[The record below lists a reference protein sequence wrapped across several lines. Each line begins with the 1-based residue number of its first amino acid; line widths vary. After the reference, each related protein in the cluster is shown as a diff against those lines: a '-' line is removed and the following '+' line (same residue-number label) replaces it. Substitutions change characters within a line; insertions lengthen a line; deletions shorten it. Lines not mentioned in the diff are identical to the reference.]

1 MSSNVLNRRSTNSIP
16 AYQGDW
22 GKKQKMHLLRRT
34 QIGVGTKDFKA
45 LKDLSLEQAVF
56 RQISEAPIPD
66 PPIHDYE
73 GDTNNPDPDV
83 AIGQTWVTAKYFENN
98 NEARRRDSLKGWWIK
113 NAIEHESIHEK
124 MVLFLHNLLVVDR
137 DFFSKLQFQYFDLL
151 RKHALGNYKVLMKE
165 LTINP
170 AMLRYLNG
178 NSNTVK
184 APDENY
190 GRELQELFTV
200 GKGPNSKYTEEDV
213 REAAR
218 VLTGWKTYYNKL
230 LEAGIPQSEFLPNA
244 HDTGD
249 KQFSDFYG
257 NKIITGRSGESAG
270 EDELDDLLNMIF
282 DNNETALYVCRR
294 LYTFFVYTEIDATTE
309 AEVIAPLAQIFRDS
323 DYELK
328 PVIEA
333 LFKSEHFYNES
344 NMGALVKSPM
354 EFVIGLWRGLGLEY
368 TAPNDISNVYYTNKV
383 LKSNMLNMGMDP
395 GDPPSVA
402 GWPVYYQAPLFDKS
416 WITTDSITV
425 RAAFS
430 DLLID
435 KGLWVKNKKTDEV
448 VRVKAN
454 LIELLKGLDNS
465 PDANLMIDEVN
476 ELLLG
481 LKISDVEKT
490 YLKNQV
496 LLGGQETDSYWSE
509 SWYNHINNPSD
520 EVAKGEV
527 ESRLK
532 DLFKALLQLGE
543 VHLM

>member
-1 MSSNVLNRRSTNSIP
+1 
-16 AYQGDW
+16 
-22 GKKQKMHLLRRT
+22 
-34 QIGVGTKDFKA
+34 
-45 LKDLSLEQAVF
+45 
-56 RQISEAPIPD
+56 
-66 PPIHDYE
+66 
-73 GDTNNPDPDV
+73 
-83 AIGQTWVTAKYFENN
+83 
-98 NEARRRDSLKGWWIK
+98 
-113 NAIEHESIHEK
+113 
-124 MVLFLHNLLVVDR
+124 
-137 DFFSKLQFQYFDLL
+137 
-151 RKHALGNYKVLMKE
+151 
-165 LTINP
+165 
-170 AMLRYLNG
+170 
-178 NSNTVK
+178 
-184 APDENY
+184 
-190 GRELQELFTV
+190 
-200 GKGPNSKYTEEDV
+200 
-213 REAAR
+213 
-218 VLTGWKTYYNKL
+218 
-230 LEAGIPQSEFLPNA
+230 
-244 HDTGD
+244 
-249 KQFSDFYG
+249 
-257 NKIITGRSGESAG
+257 
-270 EDELDDLLNMIF
+270 
-282 DNNETALYVCRR
+282 
-294 LYTFFVYTEIDATTE
+294 
-309 AEVIAPLAQIFRDS
+309 VIAPLAQLFRES

>member
-1 MSSNVLNRRSTNSIP
+1 MSSIVLKRRSTNSIP

-22 GKKQKMHLLRRT
+22 GKEQKMHLLRRT
-34 QIGVGTKDFKA
+34 QIGVGTKDLKA
-45 LKDLSLEQAVF
+45 LKDLSLDQAVF

-113 NAIEHESIHEK
+113 NAIEHENIHEK

-137 DFFSKLQFQYFDLL
+137 DFFSKLQYQYFDLL

-170 AMLRYLNG
+170 AMLRFLNG

-230 LEAGIPQSEFLPNA
+230 LEAGIPQSEFLANS

-257 NKIITGRSGESAG
+257 NTIITGKSGASAG
-270 EDELDDLLNMIF
+270 EEELDDLLDMIF

-309 AEVIAPLAQIFRDS
+309 AEVITPLAQLFRNS

-354 EFVIGLWRGLGLEY
+354 EFVIGLWRGLEVEY
-368 TAPNDISNVYYTNKV
+368 TAPNDIGNIYYTNKV

-402 GWPVYYQAPLFDKS
+402 GWPVYYQAPLYDKS

-435 KGLWVKNKKTDEV
+435 KGLWVKNKNTDEV

-476 ELLLG
+476 ELLMG
-481 LKISDVEKT
+481 LKISDEEKT
-490 YLKNQV
+490 YLKKQV

>member
-1 MSSNVLNRRSTNSIP
+1 MSSTVLKKKSTNSIP

-45 LKDLSLEQAVF
+45 LKDLSLDQAVF

-113 NAIEHESIHEK
+113 NAIEHENIHEK
-124 MVLFLHNLLVVDR
+124 MVLFLHSLLVVDR
-137 DFFSKLQFQYFDLL
+137 DAYTKVQFQYFDLL
-151 RKHALGNYKVLMKE
+151 RKYALGNYKVLMKE

-200 GKGPNSKYTEEDV
+200 GKGINSKYTEEDV

-230 LEAGIPQSEFLPNA
+230 LEAGIPQSEFLANS

-257 NKIITGRSGESAG
+257 NTIITGKSGASAG
-270 EDELDDLLNMIF
+270 EEELDDLLDMIF

-294 LYTFFVYTEIDATTE
+294 LYTFFVYTEIDAATE
-309 AEVIAPLAQIFRDS
+309 VEVIAPLAQLFRES

-333 LFKSEHFYNES
+333 LFKSEHFYKES

-354 EFVIGLWRGLGLEY
+354 EFVIGLWRGLEVKY
-368 TAPNDISNVYYTNKV
+368 TAPDDIGNLYYTNKV

-402 GWPVYYQAPLFDKS
+402 GWPVYYQAPLYDKS

-435 KGLWVKNKKTDEV
+435 KGLWVKNKNTGEV

-476 ELLLG
+476 ELLMG
-481 LKISDVEKT
+481 LKISDEEKT
-490 YLKNQV
+490 YLKKQV

-509 SWYNHINNPSD
+509 SWYNHINNPGD